1 MPHFGGLA
9 CETRLRSTESNAD
22 LIGDLCRVCGSLL
35 ASVGDLGEI
44 VGYRVIETH
53 GSTSHSGASRAVEV
67 IVDRVGE
74 IIARREFK
82 HSQVRP
88 QSNAAT
94 LALSAHDSK
103 PLALALPARAAKP

>member
-1 MPHFGGLA
+1 MPHFGCLA
-9 CETRLRSTESNAD
+9 CKTRLRSTESNAD
-22 LIGDLCRVCGSLL
+22 LIGDLCPVCGSLL

-53 GSTSHSGASRAVEV
+53 GSTSHSGTSGAGQLIA
-67 IVDRVGE
+67 DRVGE
-74 IIARREFK
+74 ITARRELK

-103 PLALALPARAAKP
+103 PLALALPARATKP